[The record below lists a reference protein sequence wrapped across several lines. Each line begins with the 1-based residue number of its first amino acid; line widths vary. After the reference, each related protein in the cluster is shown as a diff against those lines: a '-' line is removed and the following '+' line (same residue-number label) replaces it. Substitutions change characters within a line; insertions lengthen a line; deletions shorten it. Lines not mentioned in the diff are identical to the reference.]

1 MAILLPLTLCQ
12 NPLYEKRAASD
23 CVKTHWQALDQTP
36 RLVRGVCFCAEK
48 GFSAHQLHHLLGT
61 QDGDRSLEVV
71 SGHGQSHFS
80 SCPFEL
86 SQQEAPVPK

>member
-1 MAILLPLTLCQ
+1 MVRAPGDVAKELATLRRVRWYHKGLIVGQ
-12 NPLYEKRAASD
+12 EKRARTD

-61 QDGDRSLEVV
+61 QDG
-71 SGHGQSHFS
+71 
-80 SCPFEL
+80 
-86 SQQEAPVPK
+86 

>member
-1 MAILLPLTLCQ
+1 MTARDIAGRDSSVDDDWDIQGLRKKMWAGQTAPFFLPAG
-12 NPLYEKRAASD
+12 NEKRPFPD

-61 QDGDRSLEVV
+61 QDG
-71 SGHGQSHFS
+71 
-80 SCPFEL
+80 
-86 SQQEAPVPK
+86 

>member
-1 MAILLPLTLCQ
+1 MGAH
-12 NPLYEKRAASD
+12 AD

-61 QDGDRSLEVV
+61 QDGDRSLEV
-71 SGHGQSHFS
+71 SGHSERHFS
-80 SCPFEL
+80 SRAFEL
-86 SQQEAPVPK
+86 SQQEAPVTK